1 MLGLERPAVPQ
12 GCVSVLSLQAWPACH
27 VPAVRREQRGPPRPE
42 SVPWTHK
49 AVGPEW
55 PWEVALCG
63 RRPAEWPGQGRRVG
77 QISSLHSCY
86 CDLPAAPF
94 PLILLPSSEATLGG
108 GACAVCSARASASCR
123 PAPGPRPP
131 GRTFQAGLD
140 LALSS
145 AKGAMGRRQRHPSG
159 PCLAGLLSVGVQSE
173 PQGARASLLGGCP
186 GSGTRVGPEHALRT
200 VQPVCDA
207 GWSLTGQAGGVPVAG
222 TPVV

>member
-123 PAPGPRPP
+123 PAPGRLVAPSR
-131 GRTFQAGLD
+131 
-140 LALSS
+140 LAWT
-145 AKGAMGRRQRHPSG
+145 
-159 PCLAGLLSVGVQSE
+159 LLSAAPRE
-173 PQGARASLLGGCP
+173 PWGG
-186 GSGTRVGPEHALRT
+186 GR
-200 VQPVCDA
+200 
-207 GWSLTGQAGGVPVAG
+207 G
-222 TPVV
+222 TPLGPVSQAS